1 VWTIVL
7 DDPDTM
13 ARAAA
18 AAAGRFK
25 ALKLKLGGRDGLDV
39 ERVRAVRAA
48 TELPIQVDVNEG
60 WSYDEA
66 VDNIAA
72 LADCGVVFVEQPL
85 PAGDADGPRVK
96 RESRLP
102 IVVDEDCHSP
112 ADVRPCAE
120 RAHGINIKLA
130 KCGGI
135 LEALDMIRSARE
147 LELYVMLG
155 CMGESSLGL
164 APACAIASLCD
175 HVDLDG
181 NLPLKADPWAG
192 VELVD
197 GVQVVSD
204 APGLGVTRR

>member
-1 VWTIVL
+1 
-7 DDPDTM
+7 M
-13 ARAAA
+13 ARAAT

-25 ALKLKLGGRDGLDV
+25 ALKLKLGGHDGRDV
-39 ERVRAVRAA
+39 ERVRAVRAS
-48 TELPIQVDVNEG
+48 TDLPVQVDVNEG

-72 LADCGVVFVEQPL
+72 LAELGIAFVEQPL
-85 PAGDADGPRVK
+85 PAGDPDGPRLK
-96 RESRLP
+96 ERSRLP

-112 ADVRPCAE
+112 ADVRPSAD

-135 LEALDMIRSARE
+135 PEALAMIRTARE
-147 LELYVMLG
+147 LGLYVMLG

-164 APACAIASLCD
+164 APAVAIASLCD

-181 NLPLKADPWAG
+181 NLPLRADPWSG
-192 VELVD
+192 VDLID